1 MTDDASSKALTPDE
15 ANRIIR
21 SHRKVR
27 YGSACWPCRQRKVK
41 CDNKQP
47 CENCVKRD
55 HSSLCSYKPNRASTS
70 KRSARARS
78 LSVDLV
84 RPGAT
89 WPRAE
94 SSSSAVVAAAAADND
109 DSPVSDRF
117 LGQNSIPAL
126 LLRQQAPGDDDG
138 VYSILGLNTDAPF
151 PLTSSRHLDLL
162 TRDIAADMPSD
173 RDIISLFRTYKEV
186 PQPFWGFVHDMDHL
200 ESSLMAY
207 LADRSGGAEAPS
219 RLVTASWLANLFA
232 VLAVGAQFHDD
243 PFPQRTQNSQ
253 KFTQFS
259 FHFLKVSNF
268 LLRPSFDSIQAL
280 LLIGF
285 VLLNDMKAEA
295 SWALLGLTARLAQSL
310 GLHRQRPCNLN
321 KDAAAASA
329 KEAIRRQLHLKCLW
343 HDTLSSL
350 SFDRCPVL
358 TFPSELSLVPDPSG
372 VGLGY
377 LQIMYGVIEI
387 ISCRLKPG
395 VSADPSY
402 SEILANCEAVE
413 NLRRLALPHL
423 RDRAMC
429 KTVLESLQCYA
440 IRLHTCFLISVACR
454 PALRRD
460 CGELDSHQ
468 RTEIGLK
475 CKENLME
482 TVKMFLAMNTLSCL
496 PTRSWAFTYH
506 ALSSALLLSFLC
518 DASDAETRQLQ
529 ADLIDALSATA
540 ANEKGSPGSHASRS
554 TKDIELSGPLWR
566 ALSALK
572 SIYEHGSGLKREPDV
587 ATTAVHVPLA
597 PSASTTPATTTAQP
611 APQDDHPGDSPR
623 QDAAMAMAEMQ
634 NGASLPDFSA
644 ADCSQPVL
652 AWPASNNGLDGMLGG
667 MAPMDLFDN
676 IWGVP
681 AEPLN
686 WWNSAEQQFY
696 F

>member
-1 MTDDASSKALTPDE
+1 MADETKALTPDE

-55 HSSLCSYKPNRASTS
+55 HSGLCSYKPNRSAAVAA
-70 KRSARARS
+70 KRAPPTRARS
-78 LSVDLV
+78 LSADLA
-84 RPGAT
+84 RTGSSS
-89 WPRAE
+89 WPRAALDDDTD
-94 SSSSAVVAAAAADND
+94 AVA
-109 DSPVSDRF
+109 DRF

-126 LLRQQAPGDDDG
+126 LRREQPSAAAAGDDG
-138 VYSILGLNTDAPF
+138 VYSILGLNTEAPF
-151 PLTSSRHLDLL
+151 PLMSSRHLDLL
-162 TRDIAADMPSD
+162 TRDVAADMPSD

-186 PQPFWGFVHDMDHL
+186 PQPFWGFVHDMDDL
-200 ESSLMAY
+200 ESKLMAY
-207 LADRSGGAEAPS
+207 LADRSGSSGPS
-219 RLVTASWLANLFA
+219 LPVTASWLANLFA

-253 KFTQFS
+253 KFTQIS
-259 FHFLKVSNF
+259 FHFLRVSNF

-310 GLHRQRPCNLN
+310 GLHRQRPSHGASP
-321 KDAAAASA
+321 DAGV
-329 KEAIRRQLHLKCLW
+329 KEAIRRELHLKCLW

-350 SFDRCPVL
+350 SFDRCPIMN
-358 TFPSELSLVPDPSG
+358 FPPELSVSSEAGSG
-372 VGLGY
+372 LSY

-395 VSADPSY
+395 LSTDPPFA
-402 SEILANCEAVE
+402 EIMSNCEAVE
-413 NLRRLALPHL
+413 NLRQLALPHL
-423 RDRAMC
+423 KDRAMC

-460 CGELDSHQ
+460 CGGLDSQQ
-468 RTEIGLK
+468 RTEVGIK
-475 CKENLME
+475 CKENLIE
-482 TVKMFLAMNTLSCL
+482 TVKMFLAMNQLSCL

-518 DASDAETRQLQ
+518 DASDIETRHLQ
-529 ADLIDALSATA
+529 AELIYALSATA
-540 ANEKGSPGSHASRS
+540 ANEKGSPGPHPSKSN
-554 TKDIELSGPLWR
+554 KDIELSGPLWR
-566 ALSALK
+566 ALTALK
-572 SIYEHGSGLKREPDV
+572 SIYDHGSGLNKESDSP
-587 ATTAVHVPLA
+587 AG
-597 PSASTTPATTTAQP
+597 PSAIQLAVTPAHTAQP
-611 APQDDHPGDSPR
+611 LGHQPGDSSR
-623 QDAAMAMAEMQ
+623 EDAAMAMAEMQ
-634 NGASLPDFSA
+634 NGASLTDFSA
-644 ADCSQPVL
+644 PTECPQP
-652 AWPASNNGLDGMLGG
+652 WPTGNSLDGMLG

-676 IWGVP
+676 IWAVP
-681 AEPLN
+681 TEPLN
-686 WWNSAEQQFY
+686 WWNSGEQRFY

>member
-1 MTDDASSKALTPDE
+1 MTDDANNKALTPDE

-55 HSSLCSYKPNRASTS
+55 HSNLCSYKPNRASARRGGVVPT
-70 KRSARARS
+70 RARS
-78 LSVDLV
+78 LSADLV
-84 RPGAT
+84 RPTGT
-89 WPRAE
+89 NSWPRAE
-94 SSSSAVVAAAAADND
+94 SALDDAAE
-109 DSPVSDRF
+109 DRF

-126 LLRQQAPGDDDG
+126 LLREQPAGDDG
-138 VYSILGLNTDAPF
+138 VYSVLGLNTEAPF
-151 PLTSSRHLDLL
+151 PFTSSRHLDLL

-186 PQPFWGFVHDMDHL
+186 PQPFWGFVHDMNDL

-207 LADRSGGAEAPS
+207 LADRCDINGPS
-219 RLVTASWLANLFA
+219 RPVTASWLANLFA

-253 KFTQFS
+253 KFTQIS
-259 FHFLKVSNF
+259 FHFLRLSNF

-310 GLHRQRPCNLN
+310 GLHRQRPG
-321 KDAAAASA
+321 DSSSPDDVA
-329 KEAIRRQLHLKCLW
+329 KEAIRRELHLKCLW
-343 HDTLSSL
+343 HDALSSL

-358 TFPSELSLVPDPSG
+358 TFPSELSLTSNPSG
-372 VGLGY
+372 CTEPGRGLSY

-387 ISCRLKPG
+387 ISRRLKPG

-402 SEILANCEAVE
+402 SEILGNCEAVE
-413 NLRRLALPHL
+413 NLRCLALPHL

-429 KTVLESLQCYA
+429 KTLLESLQCYA

-460 CGELDSHQ
+460 CGELDAHQ
-468 RTEIGLK
+468 RTEIGIK
-475 CKENLME
+475 CKENLIE
-482 TVKMFLAMNTLSCL
+482 TVKMFLAMNQLSCL

-518 DASDAETRQLQ
+518 DASDSETRQLQ
-529 ADLIDALSATA
+529 ADLIYALSATA
-540 ANEKGSPGSHASRS
+540 ANEKGSPGSHAFKS

-566 ALSALK
+566 SLSALK
-572 SIYEHGSGLKREPDV
+572 SIYDHGSGLNNKEADV
-587 ATTAVHVPLA
+587 PAG
-597 PSASTTPATTTAQP
+597 PSAIHFAAQLPTAQP
-611 APQDDHPGDSPR
+611 QGDQPGDSSR
-623 QDAAMAMAEMQ
+623 EDAALAMAEMQ

-644 ADCSQPVL
+644 PECPQPVP
-652 AWPASNNGLDGMLGG
+652 AWPMGTSLDGMLG

-686 WWNSAEQQFY
+686 WWNSGEQQFY